1 MTISKISTY
10 LLYGL
15 LLVSVIFIGWFF
27 FGGFVAGT
35 EGTNFAEPLVTNKIL
50 VWSFILL
57 IIAAAAS
64 LLFPLVY
71 MIMNPKNAVKTLLIL
86 AGVAVVVLISYLMAS
101 DEVMN
106 LVSYNGPDNVPAVLK
121 RADTFIILTYIL
133 AILAIVLIL
142 YTEIAKLFK

>member
-50 VWSFILL
+50 VWCGRCCPDIL
-57 IIAAAAS
+57 
-64 LLFPLVY
+64 
-71 MIMNPKNAVKTLLIL
+71 
-86 AGVAVVVLISYLMAS
+86 
-101 DEVMN
+101 
-106 LVSYNGPDNVPAVLK
+106 PDGK
-121 RADTFIILTYIL
+121 R
-133 AILAIVLIL
+133 
-142 YTEIAKLFK
+142 